1 MWEGEGGE
9 EACSP
14 RGPYSEVTYYRVGA
28 MALGRGPYQ
37 GTPHFFLLWLRVL
50 VLPQPGP
57 KH

>member
-1 MWEGEGGE
+1 MGE